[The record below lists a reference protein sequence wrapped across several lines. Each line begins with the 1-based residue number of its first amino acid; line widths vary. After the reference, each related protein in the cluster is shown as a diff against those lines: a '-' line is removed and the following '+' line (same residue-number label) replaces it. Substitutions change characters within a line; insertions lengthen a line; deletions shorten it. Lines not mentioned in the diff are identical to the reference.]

1 MAIGEALGYE
11 MQPLFGMAP
20 EEFTG
25 ASDEQL
31 IKTMQTL
38 MQHVGG
44 NGTTAPIHD
53 YTKGRKSEMDLITG
67 HVCRGGEEHGIRTP
81 YNNAVAELDR
91 QINEGET
98 PMDPENFQKL
108 QELIPRAHNQ

>member
-108 QELIPRAHNQ
+108 QELIHRAHNQ